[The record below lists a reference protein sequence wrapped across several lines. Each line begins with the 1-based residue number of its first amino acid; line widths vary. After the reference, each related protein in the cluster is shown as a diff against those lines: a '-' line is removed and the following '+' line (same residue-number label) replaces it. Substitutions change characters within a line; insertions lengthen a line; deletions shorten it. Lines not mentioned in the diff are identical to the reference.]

1 MKQLPVF
8 SAIRQVP
15 EFDSRDDLRAAVAGA
30 VPTQGRLAVPG
41 TPLAARAPAGK
52 AEPSTAFSMSGFG

>member
-8 SAIRQVP
+8 SAIRPVP
-15 EFDSRDDLRAAVAGA
+15 QFDSHDDLRAAVATA
-30 VPTQGRLAVPG
+30 APTLGRLTTVGAPVPVRKASG
-41 TPLAARAPAGK
+41 Q